1 MTTIVEWMND
11 MMIGHF
17 KMQPE
22 LADKIDGLAALVL
35 IVMIAIGVNWIFQ
48 GLYRW
53 LSKRNI
59 RLGKAKWQPY
69 LSKRKLGHRILL
81 LIPAIVF
88 YFLANLAFGPV
99 GHTVRLLHRIDIA
112 YMILIGVMTGSSIL
126 FIFLDAYSKTD
137 KYKTHPMKSLIQGL
151 QVVLYF
157 VGGIIIVAVLI
168 DKSPTVLLTGLG
180 ASAAVLMLIF
190 KDSILGFVAGVQ
202 LSQNRMIQIGDWIQL
217 PDGSA
222 NGNVEEITLNTVK
235 VRNWDNTLSM
245 VPPYNLVTAP
255 FKNWRGMQESGG
267 RRADKCIY
275 IDVNSLEICSEDTIS
290 DILKSYPMLTDYMKA
305 FGVSMNSDASST
317 QTTPHQ
323 ATNIQLFRAYITI
336 YLRTHPEVNPSLD
349 IIITQKEA
357 TPYGLPVQVYF
368 FLKDKEWA
376 SFERKQSDI
385 FAHLM
390 AVVSDFGLRLY
401 QRP

>member
-1 MTTIVEWMND
+1 MTTIVEWLNGI
-11 MMIGHF
+11 MIGHF
-17 KMQPE
+17 KMKPE
-22 LADKIDGLAALVL
+22 LADTIDGIAALVCIVL
-35 IVMIAIGVNWIFQ
+35 ISIGANWIFQ
-48 GLYRW
+48 GIYRW
-53 LSKRNI
+53 LSKRNL
-59 RLGKAKWQPY
+59 RLGRAKWQPY

-88 YFLANLAFGPV
+88 YFLVNLAFGPV

-112 YMILIGVMTGSSIL
+112 YMILVGIMTGSSIL
-126 FIFLDAYSKTD
+126 LIFLDAYSKTD

-157 VGGIIIVAVLI
+157 VGGIIIIAVLI

-245 VPPYNLVTAP
+245 VPPYNLVTAS

-275 IDVNSLEICSEDTIS
+275 IDVNSLEICSEDMIS
-290 DILKSYPMLTDYMKA
+290 DILKSYPVLTDYMKA
-305 FGVSMNSDASST
+305 IEASSQQDPT
-317 QTTPHQ
+317 HQ
-323 ATNIQLFRAYITI
+323 VTNIQLFRAYITT
-336 YLRTHPEVNPSLD
+336 YLRSHPEVNPSLD
-349 IIITQKEA
+349 IIISQKEV
-357 TPYGLPVQVYF
+357 TPYGLPVQIYF

-385 FAHLM
+385 FAHFM
-390 AVVSDFGLRLY
+390 AVVTDFGLRLY